1 VVFQLPT
8 KIGQNLTREILT
20 LKLCEGNVD
29 ASFDSFNATMSG
41 LVDRHLPKVKLT
53 RRQLNLRFQ
62 KPWITKGILKS
73 IAKRDF
79 FFRKFVRSKT
89 LDSKTLYHNQ
99 FKRYRNMIVSLCRR
113 SKTNHFA
120 NYFDIHS
127 NNVQKIWQ
135 GVRDIISLKS
145 SKSLKPISL
154 KINGAVTFLSILTF
168 LQLLNQLGLKYHL
181 LLSTF
186 LLS

>member
-1 VVFQLPT
+1 
-8 KIGQNLTREILT
+8 
-20 LKLCEGNVD
+20 
-29 ASFDSFNATMSG
+29 
-41 LVDRHLPKVKLT
+41 
-53 RRQLNLRFQ
+53 
-62 KPWITKGILKS
+62 
-73 IAKRDF
+73 
-79 FFRKFVRSKT
+79 VRSKT

-154 KINGAVTFLSILTF
+154 KINGAVTSNPIDIANSFNSYFSSIAESIRSQVPPSSKHFSSFLKGSNRDSMFLTPIL
-168 LQLLNQLGLKYHL
+168 YHPINHL
-181 LLSTF
+181 VLTAFQSEF
-186 LLS
+186 